1 MKTAQH
7 TIENTFT
14 NTSTSKSAIN
24 HSRLDISAV
33 RAAIAG
39 GTPIPEAIGNAYPT
53 AIGIHDVLGKSK
65 ELRCAI
71 GGTGSVLQGLLDDRS
86 VTDILINGAT
96 GVWVDKGAGLERDE
110 GASEQLSEES
120 EVRALATRLAAGAGQ
135 RLDDS
140 SPIVDGTFSGGF
152 RLHAVLPPLGAEG
165 TLISLR
171 TQRAIAFSLDELQEA
186 QMFPRALRPVLDA
199 LISKRANTMISGATG
214 SGKTTLLAALLAE
227 IPSSQRLLVIEES
240 AELRPR
246 HEHVIHLQVRRA
258 NVQGAGEISMSELV
272 RAAMRMRPD
281 RIILGECRGAEV
293 REVLSALNT
302 GHEGG
307 WATIHANSALDVPS
321 RLVALGALA
330 DMGENVV
337 AAQASSALDAVI
349 HVERI
354 KGHRAIRQI
363 ACLERVGGELCARPA
378 LICLG
383 EIVYAEEAWASLA
396 RRLDMDEHEYP
407 SLRGNHEEVLCL

>member
-1 MKTAQH
+1 MTLMLDDKT
-7 TIENTFT
+7 
-14 NTSTSKSAIN
+14 TSDLHREDSKD
-24 HSRLDISAV
+24 DISTM

-39 GTPIPEAIGNAYPT
+39 GVSVPEAIGNVYPH
-53 AIGIHDVLGKSK
+53 AVGVRDVLGKNK
-65 ELRCAI
+65 KLRCAI
-71 GGTGSVLQGLLDDRS
+71 GGTGYVLQRLLDDRN
-86 VTDILINGAT
+86 VTDILINGSA
-96 GVWVDKGAGLERDE
+96 GVWVDRGAGLERDE
-110 GASEQLSEES
+110 DASGQLSMES
-120 EVRALATRLAAGAGQ
+120 EVRALAMRLAAGAGQ

-140 SPIVDGTFSGGF
+140 SPIVDGTFDGGF

-171 TQRAIAFSLDELQEA
+171 TQRTIAFSLDELQEA

-199 LISKRANTMISGATG
+199 LITKRANTIISGATG

-246 HEHVIHLQVRRA
+246 HEHVIHLQVRHA
-258 NVQGAGEISMSELV
+258 NVQGAGEIGMSELV

-330 DMGENVV
+330 AMSEAVV

-363 ACLERVGGELCARPA
+363 ACLERAGGELYARPA
-378 LICLG
+378 LVCVG
-383 EIVYAEEAWASLA
+383 SEVYADEAWEVLA
-396 RRLDMDEHEYP
+396 CRLDMDENSYLP
-407 SLRGNHEEVLCL
+407 ISLHKKARHKETLCS

>member
-1 MKTAQH
+1 MGQAKHKNAGCTVSR
-7 TIENTFT
+7 ER
-14 NTSTSKSAIN
+14 
-24 HSRLDISAV
+24 SRLDISAV
-33 RAAIAG
+33 RAAVAG
-39 GTPIPEAIGNAYPT
+39 GAPMPEAIGSVYPQ
-53 AIGIHDVLGKSK
+53 AIGVRDVLGKNK
-65 ELRCAI
+65 ELRSAI
-71 GGTGSVLQGLLDDRS
+71 GGAGSVIQPLLDDRS
-86 VTDILINGAT
+86 VTDILINGAS
-96 GVWVDKGAGLERDE
+96 GVWIDRGAGLERDE
-110 GASEQLSEES
+110 DASEQLSKES
-120 EVRALATRLAAGAGQ
+120 DVRALATRLAAGAGQ

-171 TQRAIAFSLDELQEA
+171 TQRAIAFSVDELQEA
-186 QMFPRALRPVLDA
+186 RMFPCALRPVLDA
-199 LISKRANTMISGATG
+199 LVSQRANTMISGATG

-258 NVQGAGEISMSELV
+258 NVQGAGEIAMSELV

-330 DMGENVV
+330 DMSEAVV

-363 ACLERVGGELCARPA
+363 ACLERKGGELYARPA
-378 LICLG
+378 LVCLG
-383 EIVYAEEAWASLA
+383 ETVYADEAWSSLA
-396 RRLDMDEHEYP
+396 RRLGMEESLYP
-407 SLRGNHEEVLCL
+407 PVNIDKRSRQEEALCL

>member
-1 MKTAQH
+1 MGGTISSNTHLDERH
-7 TIENTFT
+7 TD
-14 NTSTSKSAIN
+14 
-24 HSRLDISAV
+24 SRLDIPAV
-33 RAAIAG
+33 RTAIARG
-39 GTPIPEAIGNAYPT
+39 APVMEAIGNAYPR
-53 AIGIHDVLGKSK
+53 AIGVRDVLGKSK
-65 ELRCAI
+65 ELRSAI
-71 GGTGSVLQGLLDDRS
+71 GSAGSVLQPLLDDRS
-86 VTDILINGAT
+86 VTDILINGST
-96 GVWVDKGAGLERDE
+96 GVWVDRGTGLERDE
-110 GASEQLSEES
+110 DASGQLSEES

-186 QMFPRALRPVLDA
+186 RMFPHTMRPVLDA
-199 LISKRANTMISGATG
+199 LINQRANTIISGATG

-240 AELRPR
+240 AELHPR

-258 NVQGAGEISMSELV
+258 NVQGAGEIGMSELV

-330 DMGENVV
+330 DMSEAVV

-363 ACLERVGGELCARPA
+363 ACLERVDGELYARPA
-378 LICLG
+378 LVCL
-383 EIVYAEEAWASLA
+383 EETVYADEAWASLA
-396 RRLDMDEHEYP
+396 RRLNMEENLYP
-407 SLRGNHEEVLCL
+407 STRTHHKGKLCS